1 VQSFNLESDIQ
12 LNCSVSIPLVIL
24 IVLCAGASDES
35 LSKQID
41 RITARGQL
49 SELQLKLESAETQRK
64 RAKIEHERDI
74 ESITKDRQVLLPF
87 SDHIQTESKS

>member
-1 VQSFNLESDIQ
+1 MQSFNLEFDIQ

-24 IVLCAGASDES
+24 IVLCAGANDES